1 MRTLFYLSENQLE
14 RIKPFFPRSHGALR
28 VDDRRVVSDIIYVIK
43 HGLQWKDV
51 PDEYRPHR
59 SLYNRLVRWSK
70 RGVFKK
76 ISISC
81 QIKRLSMA
89 PWCST
94 PPTLRLTARRQVY
107 SKRGFSTS
115 HLPNKRRPK
124 FQTSCRLW
132 RAWAARPVFA
142 GWRTVQHLLPDTC
155 TFLAD
160 GGYDASWLQEPLRA
174 KRMTVCIPPR
184 RTRNI
189 AFSFDKT
196 LCKRRHFIENTFSKL
211 KDWRRIATRYDRC
224 AHTFFQPSALLLP
237 LFFILINE
245 SWF

>member
-59 SLYNRLVRWSK
+59 SLYNRLARWSK

-89 PWCST
+89 P
-94 PPTLRLTARRQVY
+94 
-107 SKRGFSTS
+107 
-115 HLPNKRRPK
+115 
-124 FQTSCRLW
+124 
-132 RAWAARPVFA
+132 
-142 GWRTVQHLLPDTC
+142 
-155 TFLAD
+155 
-160 GGYDASWLQEPLRA
+160 
-174 KRMTVCIPPR
+174 
-184 RTRNI
+184 
-189 AFSFDKT
+189 
-196 LCKRRHFIENTFSKL
+196 
-211 KDWRRIATRYDRC
+211 
-224 AHTFFQPSALLLP
+224 
-237 LFFILINE
+237 
-245 SWF
+245 

>member
-1 MRTLFYLSENQLE
+1 MLFFPCQCIRNWSRSSGGTSRIIRECSSGDRVARLGSGFIIFKGGKQGMQEARRYPMRTLFYLSENQLE

-76 ISISC
+76 NFN
-81 QIKRLSMA
+81 KLSNQ
-89 PWCST
+89 T
-94 PPTLRLTARRQVY
+94 PFDGSLMLDSPTLRLTARRQVY

-124 FQTSCRLW
+124 FQTSCRL
-132 RAWAARPVFA
+132 
-142 GWRTVQHLLPDTC
+142 
-155 TFLAD
+155 
-160 GGYDASWLQEPLRA
+160 
-174 KRMTVCIPPR
+174 
-184 RTRNI
+184 
-189 AFSFDKT
+189 
-196 LCKRRHFIENTFSKL
+196 
-211 KDWRRIATRYDRC
+211 
-224 AHTFFQPSALLLP
+224 
-237 LFFILINE
+237 
-245 SWF
+245 